1 MAFIGIFFLAI
12 LFLVFFVGTIISF
25 IGLIVGIILNII
37 FTKKKNEG
45 KTYGKVFAIISRVQI
60 VICSIL
66 LVPCLILF
74 VLIAVERTKVP
85 SDFVETEFIVDYY
98 NEEELKTNDLIYVPI
113 KLRQTKYYGYYDYD
127 EKVYSYMPSGTFNK
141 NQWANFHTIKNNTG
155 FEIIC
160 VDANPIYEYPL
171 YCEKTNLDSILA
183 YYNENNSWFY
193 EDTLITNNTELL
205 IDINNHITYYYSS
218 EYVGYKYYID
228 RKTTDDIFRLDY
240 LMFIED
246 DGSFFYVS
254 YNSSIQK
261 YDVYNIDEDLSNL
274 VIDVFA
280 LE

>member
-25 IGLIVGIILNII
+25 IGLMVGIILNII

-85 SDFVETEFIVDYY
+85 SDFVETEYIVDYY

-113 KLRQTKYYGYYDYD
+113 KLSQTKYYGYYDYD

-160 VDANPIYEYPL
+160 VDANPRYEYPL

-193 EDTLITNNTELL
+193 EDTLITKNTDLL

-218 EYVGYKYYID
+218 EYVGYKYYIY

-274 VIDVFA
+274 VMDVFT